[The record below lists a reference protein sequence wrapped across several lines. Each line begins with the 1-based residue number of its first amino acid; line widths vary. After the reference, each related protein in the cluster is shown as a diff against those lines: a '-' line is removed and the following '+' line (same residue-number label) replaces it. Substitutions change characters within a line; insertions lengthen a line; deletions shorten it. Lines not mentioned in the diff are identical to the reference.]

1 MIRDDYNEQLEVL
14 RNKLNEIDHELISL
28 LIKRFSITDEVGTLK
43 SRFDKPIF
51 ESNRERHIKD
61 RIKMLVSEAEQ
72 AQISGTEPANGTQP
86 ANDLS
91 KLNAESIIKIYE
103 CIFEES
109 KKRQIQ

>member
-14 RNKLNEIDHELISL
+14 RNKLNEIDHDLISL

-61 RIKMLVSEAEQ
+61 RIKMIVSEADQ
-72 AQISGTEPANGTQP
+72 AQINGTQP
-86 ANDLS
+86 EIDLS
-91 KLNAESIIKIYE
+91 NQNVDSITKIYE

-109 KKRQIQ
+109 KKRQIR

>member
-1 MIRDDYNEQLEVL
+1 MIRDDYNEQLEAL

-51 ESNRERHIKD
+51 ASNRERHIKD
-61 RIKMLVSEAEQ
+61 RIKMIVSEAER
-72 AQISGTEPANGTQP
+72 AQINGTQP

-91 KLNAESIIKIYE
+91 KLNADSIIKIYE

-109 KKRQIQ
+109 KKRQIR